1 MRTHFQTDPRGL
13 IGLACLRLGCDWSR
27 LFDGHVDLSSAVA
40 EEPERAASQRN
51 NTFMQRNVKVR
62 EWRTFVKEDNNV
74 DAGNGESGEET

>member
-1 MRTHFQTDPRGL
+1 MHANTFPTGL

-27 LFDGHVDLSSAVA
+27 LHDGHVDLSSAVA